1 MGSKNV
7 FFVQKDLTNKILEAF
22 YKCLNDINDG
32 DSILIDEF
40 IDSRILI
47 NDPSILGNRL
57 RVYVSRCVD
66 ENIKVT
72 GTHIHIIN
80 EIGVF

>member
-7 FFVQKDLTNKILEAF
+7 FFLKKDDVHNILEAF
-22 YKCLNDINDG
+22 YKCLKDINDD

-40 IDSRILI
+40 IDSRIATTDC
-47 NDPSILGNRL
+47 NTLGNRL

-66 ENIKVT
+66 KNVKVT
-72 GTHIHIIN
+72 GMYKKYP
-80 EIGVF
+80 